1 MKIFFYKTLLIAL
14 IFFIT
19 FKLTIGSVINEIEH
33 KITQTISKENAEKIK
48 QDLREGMIKAIEK
61 EKIVAEKI
69 NGRFAMLGF
78 IALVGAYLTT
88 GQIIPGFI

>member
-61 EKIVAEKI
+61 ENFSNKEDANLINSFIDKIIEDLKK
-69 NGRFAMLGF
+69 
-78 IALVGAYLTT
+78 
-88 GQIIPGFI
+88 

>member
-33 KITQTISKENAEKIK
+33 KITQTISI
-48 QDLREGMIKAIEK
+48 
-61 EKIVAEKI
+61 
-69 NGRFAMLGF
+69 
-78 IALVGAYLTT
+78 AYLKIL
-88 GQIIPGFI
+88 II